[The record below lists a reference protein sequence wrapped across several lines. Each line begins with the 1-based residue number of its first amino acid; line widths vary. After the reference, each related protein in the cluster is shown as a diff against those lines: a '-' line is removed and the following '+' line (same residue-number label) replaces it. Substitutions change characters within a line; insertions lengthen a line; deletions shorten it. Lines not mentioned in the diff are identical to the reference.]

1 MKTINQATRPSARLV
16 PMTGGPG
23 RAAGWGRI
31 ACIAAGWAGLYG
43 FLWLYV
49 DPLAWY
55 YSAAPVFSSSREF
68 LTPHLRI
75 PGGLLQ
81 WTAAFL
87 GQLSYHTWLGA
98 SILLLVAGLLSLGTV
113 WLAAHNGSRSTML
126 WAVPPLLLTFI
137 ASRYV
142 PGLLEVGLA
151 VLMTFICLG
160 LWLARPPR
168 FRIGM
173 VLFSGLCNA
182 LFYAAGPFPALVLI
196 VAGALHEIRR
206 ERGARL
212 DWFCWLWIAPWLAAT
227 FAWCGFDTAGFWT
240 RSGEL
245 STRLAAAGL
254 FALLILPWVERTVLQ
269 RLTRKAGA
277 LWMPATPRWAAF
289 QADVETRMRHV
300 IRGAAVVLV
309 LGLFVL
315 TLNPEARALRRIHAE
330 AERGNWTAVMKA
342 AASLRE
348 MPPAARLRIHRALQ
362 HQGRLTSD
370 LFLFPQRFGTDLLG
384 SLMDGLDVCLPL
396 SDTLLDL
403 GHFNL
408 AEHYAHE
415 ALEVRGERPEILWRL
430 GWINLLKDRPE
441 AARVFLNRMA
451 TVPFHRVRAQ
461 HWLRVIDEGTL
472 AGAPEVVEAR
482 SRSVT
487 VESAWSHF
495 PTVDLLKMALQSNRN
510 NPAAFDYLVAYYLVT
525 REPEEVLRTLGS
537 QTLADFAVL
546 PRHVTEA
553 LLALSAARGSP
564 PVGPGGK
571 PLDAEIVARF
581 TRFREA
587 ITVRRPETAEAVTPF
602 AEDFGD
608 TYWFYDVFG
617 QSAKAGPLMRKDQ
630 P

>member
-1 MKTINQATRPSARLV
+1 MG
-16 PMTGGPG
+16 GGPG
-23 RAAGWGRI
+23 RAAGVGKM
-31 ACIAAGWAGLYG
+31 AGVAAGWAGLYA

-55 YSAAPVFSSSREF
+55 YTAAPVFSTSREF
-68 LTPHLRI
+68 LTPHLRV

-81 WTAAFL
+81 WTAAYL
-87 GQLSYHTWLGA
+87 GQLSYHGWLGA
-98 SILLLVAGLLSLGTV
+98 LVLLILAGLLSGGTV
-113 WLAAHNGSRSTML
+113 LLAALDGSRLTML
-126 WAVPPLLLTFI
+126 WAVPPLLLAFL
-137 ASRYV
+137 ASRYA
-142 PGLLEVGLA
+142 PGLFEAGLA

-160 LWLARPPR
+160 LWLGRPPR

-173 VLFSGLCNA
+173 GLFSVLCIA
-182 LFYAAGPFPALVLI
+182 LLYAAGPVPSMVFI
-196 VAGALHEIRR
+196 VASALHEIRR

-227 FAWCGFDTAGFWT
+227 FAWSGFDPAGFWT

-254 FALLILPWVERTVLQ
+254 FALLILPWVERVVLH

-289 QADVETRMRHV
+289 QADVGTRMRRV
-300 IRGAAVVLV
+300 IKGAAVVLV

-315 TLNPEARALRRIHAE
+315 ALNPEARALRQTHAE
-330 AERGNWTAVMKA
+330 AERGNWTAVVKA
-342 AASLRE
+342 AASLQE
-348 MPPAARLRIHRALQ
+348 MPPAARLRVHRALQ

-370 LFLFPQRFGTDLLG
+370 LFLFTQRFGTDLLA
-384 SLMDGLDVCLPL
+384 SLTDGLDVCLPL

-403 GHFNL
+403 GHVNL

-441 AARVFLNRMA
+441 AARVFLIRMA
-451 TVPFHRVRAQ
+451 TVPFHGERAQ
-461 HWLRVIDEGTL
+461 HWLQVIDEGTP
-472 AGAPEVVEAR
+472 AAAPEVVEAR
-482 SRSVT
+482 SRRVT

-510 NPAAFDYLVAYYLVT
+510 NPAAFDYLVAYYLAT

-537 QTLADFAVL
+537 QSLADFAVL

-571 PLDAEIVARF
+571 PLDPDIVARF

-587 ITVRRPETAEAVTPF
+587 ITMHRPETAEAIASF
-602 AEDFGD
+602 AKDFGD

-617 QSAKAGPLMRKDQ
+617 HSAKAGPLMRKDQ